1 MLRIRYNQ
9 SVSEREKNSLSSF
22 LSYLFA
28 GLILG
33 GLGVAGLFVILTSTI
48 PTLGPRWFFF
58 FFLSMAASGPA
69 LPIIA
74 LLHRRFPSNPPVEPG
89 AILRQAIWV
98 GIYGNLIA
106 WLQLGRVLNLSLI
119 VFLAIGFVVIEV
131 ILRLRE
137 KTQWTPENGAN
148 E

>member
-1 MLRIRYNQ
+1 
-9 SVSEREKNSLSSF
+9 VPERERNSITSLLPYF
-22 LSYLFA
+22 FA

-33 GLGVAGLFVILTSTI
+33 GLGVIGLFVILTSTL
-48 PTLGPRWFFF
+48 PTLGPRWLFF
-58 FFLSMAASGPA
+58 FFLSLAASGTA

-74 LLHRRFPSNPPVEPG
+74 LLHRRFPSHPTVEPG

-98 GIYGNLIA
+98 GIYGNLLA

-137 KTQWTPENGAN
+137 RTQWTPGGGGN